1 MSFFKWFNNYILV
14 LNINQFK
21 MKKTILILLLLVGG
35 SITAQEEF
43 YVGLHYFK
51 IKSEYAKEF
60 IEDEKNYFSKAHKA
74 EIDSGNKIAWDMWK
88 LKSNNMD
95 KSETIF
101 VFAHLQ
107 EINKPVGMGS
117 LNEMFS
123 DTELKLVM
131 QNRKKMVLG
140 SKFIQTVFKGGFV
153 PSQGTP
159 PKIAILNFID
169 AKAGKW
175 YDLENMLI
183 KEISPILKKSKFIK
197 SWGVHKI
204 VSPNEDESDYIIA
217 SFYDSMEDF
226 YMRGTPTNKPS
237 KSRIER
243 FEKLNTMRESVKV
256 EVLELVLSE
265 R

>member
-1 MSFFKWFNNYILV
+1 MSFFKFFNNYKLV
-14 LNINQFK
+14 FLITNQFK

-107 EINKPVGMGS
+107 EINKPVRMGS

-159 PKIAILNFID
+159 PKLQF
-169 AKAGKW
+169 
-175 YDLENMLI
+175 
-183 KEISPILKKSKFIK
+183 
-197 SWGVHKI
+197 
-204 VSPNEDESDYIIA
+204 
-217 SFYDSMEDF
+217 
-226 YMRGTPTNKPS
+226 
-237 KSRIER
+237 
-243 FEKLNTMRESVKV
+243 
-256 EVLELVLSE
+256 
-265 R
+265 